1 MLKKFIKKY
10 FESFAY
16 FYSHLRYRLFVV
28 FGLNVV
34 IGVLDGLGLTMFL
47 PLLQLVNEGAEVDPE
62 SLGKLSFLI
71 EFIEKTGIEL
81 NLFSV
86 LLFMMFFFLTKGVV
100 QYIAG
105 IYKVDVQ
112 QGFVTRLRLKCLQG
126 LNNLSYK
133 YFVMTDSGRI
143 QNSLTGEVGRVVQS
157 FGVYFRALQYGIMVF
172 VYMSFAFAIDA
183 RFALLVSLGGLLTN
197 FLYKGLYKKTKELS
211 RKFTV
216 DSNYFQGLIIQN
228 VSNFKYL
235 KATASLDKYEH
246 KLNSKIKELENS
258 NKKIGKLDALLTAA
272 KEPILVTVVVG
283 VIFIQ
288 TLVLGSPLGPILI
301 SLVFFYRALIYLMQM
316 QVDWN
321 KFLSLSGS
329 LENIS
334 AFEKELKENREATG
348 KGELE
353 EPVKELK
360 LAEISFKYQE
370 TTILMGIDL
379 KIKKL
384 ETIAFVG
391 ESGSGKTTLVN
402 ILAGL
407 LPVESGKYLI
417 NGKDSES
424 LDLKSFQDRIGYI
437 TQDSVVFNDSVYNN
451 VTFWAERTEENL
463 NKFWQALEKAAIK
476 NFICTLGDKENEMLG
491 NNGIN
496 LSGGQKQRISIAR
509 ELFKQAEILI
519 LDEATSALDSETE
532 KAIQENIDL
541 LKGQYTI
548 LIVAHRLA
556 TIRNADRI
564 VVMQNGKISHI
575 NTFQGLIQES
585 PYFKK
590 LVELQEI

>member
-28 FGLNVV
+28 FALNIL

-47 PLLQLVNEGAEVDPE
+47 PLLQVVGGASEIDPE

-71 EFIEKTGIEL
+71 DFMKSSGLGI

-86 LLFMMFFFLTKGVV
+86 LLFMTFFFLAKGVV
-100 QYIAG
+100 QYFIL
-105 IYKVDVQ
+105 IYKVEVHRR
-112 QGFVTRLRLKCLQG
+112 FVTRLRLNNLQG
-126 LNNLSYK
+126 LHNLSYK

-143 QNSLTGEVGRVVQS
+143 QNTMTGEVGRVAQS
-157 FGVYFRALQYGIMVF
+157 FNVYFRVIQFGIMVF
-172 VYMSFAFAIDA
+172 VYMAFAFSIDA
-183 RFALLVSLGGLLTN
+183 QFALLVSFGGLLTN
-197 FLYKGLYKKTKELS
+197 FLYKGMYKKTKVLS
-211 RKFTV
+211 RKFVV
-216 DSNYFQGLIIQN
+216 DSNYFQSLIIQN
-228 VSNFKYL
+228 VTNFKYL
-235 KATASLDKYEH
+235 KATGSLDRYSR
-246 KLNSKIKELENS
+246 KLEKKVKDIESS
-258 NKKIGKLDALLTAA
+258 NKKIGKIDAILMSA
-272 KEPILVTVVVG
+272 KEPILVIVVVT
-283 VIFIQ
+283 VIYIQ
-288 TLVLGSPLGPILI
+288 TGILGSPLGPILI

-334 AFEKELKENREATG
+334 DFEKELRANRETKG
-348 KGELE
+348 KLLLK
-353 EPVKELK
+353 EPIKELK
-360 LAEISFKYQE
+360 LSDISFKYQDTFVLRDIDFTVKKYE
-370 TTILMGIDL
+370 TL
-379 KIKKL
+379 
-384 ETIAFVG
+384 AFVG

-407 LPVESGKYLI
+407 LPVETGKYLI
-417 NGKDSES
+417 NGKDSKS
-424 LDLKSFQDRIGYI
+424 LDIKNFQEKIGYI
-437 TQDSVVFNDSVYNN
+437 TQDSVVFNDTVFNN
-451 VTFWAERTEENL
+451 VTFWAEQTEENL
-463 NKFWQALEKAAIK
+463 HKFWQALGKAAIK
-476 NFICTLGDKENEMLG
+476 DFVCTLPEKENELLG

-532 KAIQENIDL
+532 KAIQDNIDA
-541 LKGQYTI
+541 LKGSYTL

-564 VVMQNGKISHI
+564 VLMKNGKISAI
-575 NTFQGLIQES
+575 NSFEGLLKES
-585 PYFKK
+585 PYFRK